1 MPTKDITKACSFGL
15 SHCRVADCSRVVA
28 PCRAP
33 RIEAL
38 APVATSICWEL
49 ESGAILRHS
58 TCVSLRTGHGKGAG
72 SPHIEVLPV
81 DELPG
86 PVANGHAN
94 GQPTVKRTAHG
105 HFSPESAALAG
116 HRGGLAKAR
125 RIRLIDSL
133 GLSKLVQDN
142 TFTQYRDAA
151 EEFVEHHRGALAS
164 QAGGQLG
171 PAPSTMVA
179 SAGLQLAASRWAF
192 DRGAAMGDPTLIK
205 LGSSLAND
213 SRQNLLAAYE
223 LAVREAQARKEAA
236 PTAPH
241 VLLAEGLE
249 AGDGVSSAS
258 TTTKLGSG

>member
-1 MPTKDITKACSFGL
+1 MPTKDRTKACSFGL

-58 TCVSLRTGHGKGAG
+58 TGVSLRTGHGKGAG

-81 DELPG
+81 DELPE
-86 PVANGHAN
+86 PVPGKAEQVRRQADGRLAD
-94 GQPTVKRTAHG
+94 K
-105 HFSPESAALAG
+105 ESAAIIG
-116 HRGGLAKAR
+116 RRGGLAKAG

-133 GLSKLVQDN
+133 GLSRLAEDN
-142 TFTQYRDAA
+142 TFSPYKGAA
-151 EEFVEHHRGALAS
+151 EEFVEHHRGALAA

-192 DRGAAMGDPTLIK
+192 DQGAAKNDATLIK

-223 LAVREAQARKEAA
+223 LAVREAQARKENA

-258 TTTKLGSG
+258 TTKEG

>member
-1 MPTKDITKACSFGL
+1 MPTKDRTKACSFGL

-58 TCVSLRTGHGKGAG
+58 TGVSLRTGHGKGAG
-72 SPHIEVLPV
+72 SPHIEVMPP
-81 DELPG
+81 DELPF
-86 PVANGHAN
+86 PVTN
-94 GQPTVKRTAHG
+94 GQSVAIEPTLDRDSHG
-105 HFSPESAALAG
+105 HFSSEGARLAG
-116 HRGGLAKAR
+116 QRSGATRRKA
-125 RIRLIDSL
+125 IRLIDSL
-133 GLSKLVQDN
+133 GLSRIAADN
-142 TFTQYRDAA
+142 TFTPYRDAA
-151 EEFVEHHRGALAS
+151 EEFVEHHRGALAA

-192 DRGAAMGDPTLIK
+192 DQGAAKNDATLIK

-223 LAVREAQARKEAA
+223 LAVREAQARKENA

-258 TTTKLGSG
+258 TTKEG